1 MFKDIINIGCLV
13 QQPRKQ
19 LQYLESDCPNTQ
31 NQRGINQNKMEKD
44 TFPISKIKAQLLRD
58 HDVGRVS
65 TKAVELIAA
74 CSALFVNDLTR
85 FSTEVLHT
93 RNKKK
98 STSKTSTTSNNN
110 DVTVVTLAHIKKS
123 VKSKKEYLFL
133 DGVLDRVSEKSA
145 FQYDAAAAKKRKR
158 MEESN
163 NINENTKQKSKT
175 SKKTKSVPKLPS
187 EVGGSDDNNVE
198 NRALREAVE
207 TAASLKNDER
217 GNGAIIEDE
226 DDYD

>member
-163 NINENTKQKSKT
+163 NINENTKQKR
-175 SKKTKSVPKLPS
+175 SVPKLPS